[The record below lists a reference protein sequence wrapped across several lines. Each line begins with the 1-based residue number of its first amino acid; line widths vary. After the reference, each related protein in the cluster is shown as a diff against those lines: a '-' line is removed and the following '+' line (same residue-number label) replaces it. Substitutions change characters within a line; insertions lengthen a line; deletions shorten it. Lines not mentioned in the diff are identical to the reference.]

1 MILFFDCNVYRG
13 VKMKDKTSVNRKSNT
28 GAVERQTKV
37 HDKEGDIM
45 AIATRDVVSI
55 PPSKSIKDTAKVM
68 MEHEFRRLPITDPGS
83 GKLLGIVTVMDILD
97 FFGGGKKFNIIEK
110 KYEDNFLAAINEP
123 VKEIMTRDLITLSN
137 KASIAETIEAMLANQ
152 LGALPLVD
160 ADGKLAGIVTERDI
174 ALSLAGVA
182 GKDIVQDFMSPKVF
196 TTTPGTPLEGACK
209 IMVRNGLRRIPI
221 IGGEADISK
230 AAKKLLGILTS
241 TDVIRFLNAKELF
254 DNLNSN
260 LASEVLEQTKIS
272 DIMAKEPVTVEPTMS
287 IGDLCELF
295 SEKNIGGVPVVKDD
309 EVIGIITERDILNA
323 VKRY

>member
-1 MILFFDCNVYRG
+1 
-13 VKMKDKTSVNRKSNT
+13 MKDKTSVNRKSNT
-28 GAVERQTKV
+28 GAVERETRV

-45 AIATRDVVSI
+45 AIANREVISI

-83 GKLLGIVTVMDILD
+83 GKILGIVTVMDILD

-110 KYEDNFLAAINEP
+110 KYQDNFLAAINEP
-123 VKEIMTRDLITLSN
+123 VKEIMTRDIITLSN
-137 KASIAETIEAMLANQ
+137 KASIAETIETMLSNQ
-152 LGALPLVD
+152 LGAIPLVD

-182 GKDIVQDFMSPKVF
+182 GKDTVQDYMSPKVF

-221 IGGEADISK
+221 VGGEADISK

-241 TDVIRFLNAKELF
+241 TDIIRFLNAKELF

-260 LASEVLEQTKIS
+260 LATDVLEQTKIS
-272 DIMAKEPVTVEPTMS
+272 DIMAKDPITVEPTMT
-287 IGDLCELF
+287 IGELCEVF
-295 SEKNIGGVPVVKDD
+295 ADKNIGGVPVVKDD
-309 EVIGIITERDILNA
+309 KVLGIITERDILNA

>member
-1 MILFFDCNVYRG
+1 
-13 VKMKDKTSVNRKSNT
+13 MKDKTSINRKSNT
-28 GAVERQTKV
+28 GAVERETKV

-45 AIATRDVVSI
+45 AIASRDVVSI
-55 PPSKSIKDTAKVM
+55 PPTKPIKDTAKVM

-123 VKEIMTRDLITLSN
+123 IKEIMTRDLITLSS
-137 KASIAETIEAMLANQ
+137 KASIGETIKTMLDNQ
-152 LGALPLVD
+152 LGAIPLVD

-174 ALSLAGVA
+174 ALSLAGMA
-182 GKDIVQDFMSPKVF
+182 GKDTVQDYMSPKVF
-196 TTTPGTPLEGACK
+196 STTPGTPVGDACK
-209 IMVRNGLRRIPI
+209 IMVRNGLRRIPV

-230 AAKKLLGILTS
+230 AAKKLLGIVTS

-260 LASEVLEQTKIS
+260 LATDVLKTTIT
-272 DIMAKEPVTVEPTMS
+272 DIMVENPVTVEPTMT
-287 IGDLCELF
+287 IGELCELF

-309 EVIGIITERDILNA
+309 KVMGIITERDILNA
-323 VKRY
+323 VKRI

>member
-1 MILFFDCNVYRG
+1 
-13 VKMKDKTSVNRKSNT
+13 MKNKTSINRKSNT
-28 GAVERQTKV
+28 GAVERETKV

-55 PPSKSIKDTAKVM
+55 PPTKSSKDTAKVM

-110 KYEDNFLAAINEP
+110 KYEDNFLAAINAP
-123 VKEIMTRDLITLSN
+123 DKEIMTRDLITLSN
-137 KASIAETIEAMLANQ
+137 KASIAETIETMLSNQ
-152 LGALPLVD
+152 LGAIPLI
-160 ADGKLAGIVTERDI
+160 DGDEKLAGIVTERDI
-174 ALSLAGVA
+174 ALSLAGIA
-182 GKDIVQDFMSPKVF
+182 GKETVQDYMSPKVF
-196 TTTPGTPLEGACK
+196 NTTPGTPLEGACK

-221 IGGEADISK
+221 VGGEADISK

-254 DNLNSN
+254 DHLNSN
-260 LASEVLEQTKIS
+260 LATDVLKTVVS
-272 DIMAKEPVTVEPTMS
+272 DIMVENPITVEPTMT
-287 IGDLCELF
+287 IGELCELF
-295 SEKNIGGVPVVKDD
+295 AEKNIGGVPVVKDD
-309 EVIGIITERDILNA
+309 KIIGIITERDVLNA

>member
-1 MILFFDCNVYRG
+1 
-13 VKMKDKTSVNRKSNT
+13 MKDKTSINRKSNT
-28 GAVERQTKV
+28 GAVEHETKV
-37 HDKEGDIM
+37 HDREGDIM
-45 AIATRDVVSI
+45 AIATKDVISI
-55 PPSKSIKDTAKVM
+55 PPTKSIKETAKVM

-123 VKEIMTRDLITLSN
+123 VREIMTRDLITLST
-137 KASIAETIEAMLANQ
+137 KASIGETIETMMSHQ
-152 LGALPLVD
+152 LGAIPLVD
-160 ADGKLAGIVTERDI
+160 ADYNLAAIVTERDI
-174 ALSLAGVA
+174 ALSLAGMA
-182 GKDIVQDFMSPKVF
+182 GKETVQDYMSAKVF

-209 IMVRNGLRRIPI
+209 IMVRNGLRRIPV

-254 DNLNSN
+254 DHLNSN
-260 LASEVLEQTKIS
+260 LATDVLKTNISE
-272 DIMAKEPVTVEPTMS
+272 IMVKEPITIPPTTT
-287 IGDLCELF
+287 IGELCEIF

-309 EVIGIITERDILNA
+309 RVVGIITERDVLRA
-323 VKRY
+323 VKRI

>member
-1 MILFFDCNVYRG
+1 
-13 VKMKDKTSVNRKSNT
+13 MKDKTSVNRKSNT
-28 GAVERQTKV
+28 GAVERETRV

-45 AIATRDVVSI
+45 AIASRDVISI

-83 GKLLGIVTVMDILD
+83 GKLLGIVTVLDILD
-97 FFGGGKKFNIIEK
+97 FFVGGKKFNIIEK
-110 KYEDNFLAAINEP
+110 KYQDNFLAAINEP
-123 VKEIMTRDLITLSN
+123 VKEIMTRDIITLSN
-137 KASIAETIEAMLANQ
+137 KASIAETIETMLSNQ
-152 LGALPLVD
+152 LGAIPLVD

-182 GKDIVQDFMSPKVF
+182 GKDTVQDFMSPKVF

-221 IGGEADISK
+221 VGGEADISN

-260 LASEVLEQTKIS
+260 LATDVLEQTKIS
-272 DIMAKEPVTVEPTMS
+272 DIMAKEPITVEPTMT
-287 IGDLCELF
+287 IGELCEVF
-295 SEKNIGGVPVVKDD
+295 ADKNIGGVPVVKDD
-309 EVIGIITERDILNA
+309 NVLGIITERDILNA